1 MGRPARSLA
10 DDGFV
15 AFSQDET
22 RPASFVPLSVEQA
35 PQAWEPLAGGAVHSH
50 PEQEEQM
57 HRDYDRRA
65 YATLPELQKYEA
77 LTSKMNSTALGGLRG
92 S

>member
-35 PQAWEPLAGGAVHSH
+35 PQAWEPLAGGAELGRSVA
-50 PEQEEQM
+50 
-57 HRDYDRRA
+57 RRLA
-65 YATLPELQKYEA
+65 KWAAIFLLKG
-77 LTSKMNSTALGGLRG
+77 NSAR
-92 S
+92 